1 MANTSELV
9 QPRVLMTNTSELV
22 QPRVLMTNTSEL
34 VQPRVLMTNTSELV
48 QPRVLMTNTSE
59 LVQPRVVAIG
69 MTNTSE
75 LVQPRVVPGAHS
87 IPFHSIHSR
96 HKFQRKTQNSSRRSN
111 RISSIIYYVT
121 IILIRH
127 MYFAQ
132 TELSGQACHPPD
144 LFHSL
149 CVYKPNLKP

>member
-1 MANTSELV
+1 MCQLLILSTIGMA
-9 QPRVLMTNTSELV
+9 NTSELV